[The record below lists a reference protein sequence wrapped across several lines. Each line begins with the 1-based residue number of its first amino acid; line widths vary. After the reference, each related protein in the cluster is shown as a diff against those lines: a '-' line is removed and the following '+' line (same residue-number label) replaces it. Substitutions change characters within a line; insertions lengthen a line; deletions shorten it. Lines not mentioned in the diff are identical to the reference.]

1 MLPLRPLIIDFLIAG
16 LHKAGSAR
24 VEQEVRRA
32 VCDVQTTDE
41 WRFALLPSD
50 QSGRWNVGVRGPDRW
65 SITTFEATLE
75 DLPRRAAAA
84 VLQLL
89 QT

>member
-1 MLPLRPLIIDFLIAG
+1 MLPLLLVIIDFLIAG
-16 LHKAGSAR
+16 VHKAGSAR

-32 VCDVQTTDE
+32 VRDVEIADE

-50 QSGRWNVGVRGPDRW
+50 QSGRWDLGLGGPGGW
-65 SITTFEATLE
+65 SITTFDATLE
-75 DLPRRAAAA
+75 DLPQRAAAV